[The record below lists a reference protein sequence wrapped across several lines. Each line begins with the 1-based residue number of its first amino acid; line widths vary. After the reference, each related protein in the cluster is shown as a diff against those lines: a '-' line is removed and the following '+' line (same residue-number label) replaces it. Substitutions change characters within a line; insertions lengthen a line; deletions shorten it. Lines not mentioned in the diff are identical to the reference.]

1 MHGQSPA
8 VHIVRLIAQEV
19 EKLGITH
26 GNQEIEAVVRITHNE
41 EQRRLLV
48 AQRIQ
53 LHLVIR
59 RQLAQF
65 GDIEYRQPRAAGN
78 QDAFGCLAR
87 NELSRTFYQKN
98 KQQYYLLHYAC
109 CVCHLA
115 V

>member
-19 EKLGITH
+19 EKLGIAH
-26 GNQEIEAVVRITHNE
+26 GNQEIEAVVRIAHNE

-53 LHLVIR
+53 LQFIIR
-59 RQLAQF
+59 RQLTQF
-65 GDIEYRQPRAAGN
+65 GDIEHRHPRAAGN
-78 QDAFGCLAR
+78 QNAFRRFSR